1 MARPAK
7 AAALNSS
14 KISKEDMEERKERE
28 ERVRGKADKL
38 EPPEYLTKSQRKIF
52 RYIVRNLEESQV
64 LGNLDIYILSQAAIS
79 IDKLRQ
85 IDEYL
90 NNSPGVTN
98 MITAKSTR
106 EMYSKEFF
114 RCCNELCLS
123 PQSRAKL
130 AIANVGDGKEKK
142 KTIMDL
148 LNEEDE
154 E

>member
-7 AAALNSS
+7 AATLNSS

-28 ERVRGKADKL
+28 ERVRGKADRL
-38 EPPEYLTKSQRKIF
+38 EPPEYLTRSQRKIF

-98 MITAKSTR
+98 MIAAKSTR